1 MRVSDVVLV
10 AACVAMVG
18 CASTPG
24 GMRGDPEA
32 KRVMIIEAGYQV
44 VLKRL
49 VDWNAECVAGPLVP
63 VGQVINDVQHY
74 SDART
79 ASIVRGSMGVGTQI
93 FEVIDLRE
101 ISPGRTEMTFYAKAS
116 TDTRAAAKRR
126 IAEGDGRCP

>member
-1 MRVSDVVLV
+1 MRVRTALALCALV
-10 AACVAMVG
+10 CAG

-24 GMRGDPEA
+24 GMRGDPDA
-32 KRVMIIEAGYQV
+32 KRVMVIEAGYQV

-49 VDWNAECVAGPLVP
+49 VDWNAECVGGPVAP
-63 VGQVINDVQHY
+63 IGQVINDVQHY
-74 SDART
+74 PDMRT
-79 ASIVRGSMGVGTQI
+79 ASIVRGAMGVGTQI

-126 IAEGDGRCP
+126 IAEGAGRCP